1 MIISDYQK
9 RRRIS
14 LRIFFVL
21 FLALFAGFTA
31 HGLNADISRET
42 EDMYAIHLVGEETMD
57 AGQDTYGSAINL
69 YSKNMLL
76 IRLEDFQTVGELH
89 SDVQIYPA
97 SMTKMMTA
105 LLAIEAIDN
114 LDTKILL
121 DEHLLDSLKEKNAS
135 VAGFLPGEEV
145 CVRDL
150 LYGTLLPSGADAAV
164 ALACYVSGSEEEFAV
179 RMNDKARSLGM
190 LHTHFVNATG
200 LHDDAHVTTL
210 QDMALLMEYALDN
223 PVFLKIF
230 TTRDY
235 QTEPT
240 NRHEHGIYLKSTLF
254 DKMADASAVSDVD
267 ADGAVSDRL
276 LILGGK
282 TGYTGEAGLC
292 LASLAQIG
300 GKDYILLTA
309 GACGDTTT
317 QPYHILDAVQVYEHI
332 KK

>member
-1 MIISDYQK
+1 MIINDYQK

-21 FLALFAGFTA
+21 LLVLFVIFTA
-31 HGLNADISRET
+31 HGLRADISGDAA
-42 EDMYAIHLVGEETMD
+42 DMYAIHLVGEEMMNG
-57 AGQDTYGSAINL
+57 GQDNYGAAINL

-114 LDTKILL
+114 LDTKITLG
-121 DEHLLDSLKEKNAS
+121 ENLLDSLKEKNAS

-145 CVRDL
+145 SVRDL

-164 ALACYVSGSEEEFAV
+164 ALACYISGSEDEFAK
-179 RMNDKARSLGM
+179 RMNDKAKSLGM
-190 LHTHFVNATG
+190 FHTHFANATG
-200 LHDDAHVTTL
+200 LHDDSHVTTL
-210 QDMALLMEYALDN
+210 KDMALLMEYALDN
-223 PVFLKIF
+223 PVFLRIF

-240 NRHEHGIYLKSTLF
+240 NLHENGIYLKSTLF
-254 DKMADASAVSDVD
+254 DKMADASEVSDVD
-267 ADGAVSDRL
+267 ADGAVSNQMV
-276 LILGGK
+276 ILGGK

-300 GKDYILLTA
+300 NKEYILLTA

-332 KK
+332 K